1 MSHSILRN
9 GLTSPARAAMKRPS
23 NMRSILRRPA
33 PVVTSPNPL
42 PFANFSVLMS
52 PSLKSP
58 HVKFMASPELVATYA
73 THSSETYDRAPIRV
87 SPNPLEL
94 PGRGDRYFSP
104 SMANFKLSPAPKP
117 KASVQKR
124 LDSIL
129 RNAQS
134 CASPAITDFEDPRSP
149 RLPTDSTGQVRFA
162 SFAEEPARPIRD
174 LGKSISSYPRS
185 PYPSAPLSPSPAN
198 GETTSEARGRRMSD
212 SSVDVST
219 RSRSVEG
226 GTAPRK
232 TPVARISVPFTP
244 IPSPLKQ
251 SFKTPT
257 TAGLQRAH
265 KPAPLALEPKDDST
279 ALSDEFWNAVSLGA
293 EGETPMVTALEYP
306 ESAMELEE
314 VDLKSPAPAMAL
326 KSPAAGPAL
335 TFGTQD
341 GGVWSPAPAV
351 KQTPARESLLRSTLM
366 SPGKVAFGRV
376 KRSYIASPS
385 PNDPFASFPSFAAAL
400 TMAPSD
406 PAISYPA
413 PVATAA

>member
-1 MSHSILRN
+1 MSSSILRN

-42 PFANFSVLMS
+42 PFANFSSLMS
-52 PSLKSP
+52 PGIKSP
-58 HVKFMASPELVATYA
+58 HVMFMASPELVATYA
-73 THSSETYDRAPIRV
+73 THSSDTYDRAPIRV

-94 PGRGDRYFSP
+94 PGRGQRYHSP
-104 SMANFKLSPAPKP
+104 SMATFKLSPAPKP

-149 RLPTDSTGQVRFA
+149 RLPVESTGEVRFA
-162 SFAEEPARPIRD
+162 SFAEPEPARPLRD
-174 LGKSISSYPRS
+174 LGKSLSSYPRS
-185 PYPSAPLSPSPAN
+185 PYPSAPLSPA

-219 RSRSVEG
+219 RTRSVE

-232 TPVARISVPFTP
+232 APVARISVPFTP
-244 IPSPLKQ
+244 IPSPLKH

-279 ALSDEFWNAVSLGA
+279 ALSDEFWNAVSLGV

-306 ESAMELEE
+306 ESAMEMEE
-314 VDLKSPAPAMAL
+314 VDLKSPGPAMAL

-341 GGVWSPAPAV
+341 GSVWSPSPAV

-366 SPGKVAFGRV
+366 SPGKAAFGRV
-376 KRSYIASPS
+376 KRSFIASPS
-385 PNDPFASFPSFAAAL
+385 PNDPFASFPSFAAVL

-406 PAISYPA
+406 PAIAYPA